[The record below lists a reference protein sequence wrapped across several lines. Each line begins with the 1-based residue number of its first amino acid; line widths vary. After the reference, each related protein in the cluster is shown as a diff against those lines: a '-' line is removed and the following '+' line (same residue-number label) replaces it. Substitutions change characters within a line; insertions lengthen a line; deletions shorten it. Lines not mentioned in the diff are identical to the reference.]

1 MSKPL
6 TKLYPFWFDFASEG
20 IPQNSRITV
29 LFWYA
34 QEETATQRLHPNLV
48 PCTLWENESVYI
60 KQERTT

>member
-6 TKLYPFWFDFASEG
+6 TKLYPFWFASANADV
-20 IPQNSRITV
+20 PDRSRITV
-29 LFWYA
+29 LFWYES
-34 QEETATQRLHPNLV
+34 QEEAMRLHPKLV